1 MPIATAQKYLDEAEL
16 FLENGL
22 CKEAIDACKKAI
34 EADPLSVSAYYNLA
48 LIYHRTQHFDNA
60 ITSLKKVIELDP
72 GDASAFNNLGVLYF
86 TINVF
91 DEAKKYFEKSLSIEP
106 DYKEA
111 KNNLEK
117 VQQELKKSASRP
129 LSQQVIESHH
139 HKFGFVSLWYE
150 RGQAYVTRAIQSA
163 LDNQYN
169 TFIFARNGGTSDNPL
184 LQTTGEWN
192 VPNLTVYPE
201 YRIPCEVLKNWV
213 VQNDLKV
220 VFFNEEY
227 DLGLVEVV
235 KQCGVKT
242 VGYYVWELFDPQY
255 VTGCKSLYD
264 KIICP
269 TKACYEKFKNL
280 GMDNVEYIPWGVDLK
295 IFKPTARTENKRVRF
310 FHPAGWGGLH
320 ARRGTQFVIDAFQK
334 LNDPNAELLIH
345 TQHGSGIQESNN
357 IKILYGTVPREEI
370 IRMYQESDV
379 AVLPSKWEGL
389 GLTFLESI
397 GCGLPIITVD
407 AQPMNE
413 FVHHGETGFL
423 CRVAERKS
431 YEGIFVDGVHVDID
445 DMAEKMK
452 MMLNASLRSTMHEN
466 VKTFA
471 PDFSITKFKENIGN
485 LFFDVV
491 NRAGENLRL
500 NLGCGTDIKQ
510 GYINIDQRWIKGVN
524 QVADVSHLPYKDES
538 VTEVLAND
546 VIEHFPRERTEMVLK
561 EWIRVLRPE
570 GILKIQ
576 CPDVRTLAYGLV
588 YNQIPTHEFSRRIYG
603 GQEYNGNFHYAGFD
617 IPEMKRILRKLGM
630 WPQQI
635 STYNGN
641 LAVTVGRKPLL
652 NLKKLRVTL
661 IGSRLSNYPWGTENF
676 IHKALSEFG
685 HEIIDIDFR
694 RDQNS
699 VEKILKIP
707 TDIVIAYKA
716 SGINPRLLETMN
728 CPTVLWYP
736 DDVIA
741 VQHAQDDVR
750 NAGYAYDHV
759 YYVNRV
765 GLEKLRQMG
774 ITHSSFLPPATDPTI
789 YKYIPGTEKKHDIV
803 FVGNIYPNRRA
814 LLDRL
819 KSKFNVLETK
829 AFMEDMVRIFN
840 EAKIVLN
847 LGVSNTGYNLR
858 VFEALGCRSFL
869 VTNEINREDLLF
881 EDGKHLVYFNE
892 RNIED
897 LISHY
902 LKHDDEREAIAENG
916 YREVCA
922 KHTFK
927 HRVTQMLADAGF
939 ISISH
944 DEKRE
949 AITQRGVHEVAEKNA
964 FERRGQQIS
973 QNAST
978 PAGTLSVLACP
989 TFAQRPKRIFC
1000 AFPGYNAE
1008 RINFIMPLQRMG
1020 YNVNWY
1026 DWAKDFNVY
1035 SPTWEET
1042 GKPRM
1047 NQMILDKL
1055 MKEHRESPVD
1065 LFFSYLSAR
1074 TTYHEIIKEI
1084 RSMGIPTLNF
1094 CCDDTLPVHR
1104 QMALNLAPAF
1114 DFWWTDNRLTVPEYR
1129 AAGAHP
1135 IHAYLG
1141 ANEEFFCYIK
1151 AEKKF
1156 DLSFIGSAH
1165 SYRPRILKAISDTGI
1180 NVAAFGS
1187 GFSNNR
1193 VTLEEMV
1200 RIFSSCHINLGF
1212 AGIGARELG
1221 QGHKTLKGR
1230 DFEVPMCGG
1239 FYMTEYTDEI
1249 KNIYEV
1255 GKEIVCYHTLD
1266 ELLETVRYFLAH
1278 PDEMEQIRQA
1288 GRERALRDHTMS
1300 RRFEQVFR
1308 EMNIW

>member
-1 MPIATAQKYLDEAEL
+1 MPTPIAQKYFDEAEL
-16 FLENGL
+16 FRGNGL
-22 CKEAIDACKKAI
+22 YKEAVEAYKKTI
-34 EADPLSVSAYYNLA
+34 EADPSFIGAYYNLA
-48 LIYHRTQHFDNA
+48 LIYHRTQQFDNA
-60 ITSLKKVIELDP
+60 ITNLKKVIELDP
-72 GDASAFNNLGVLYF
+72 QDASAYNNLGVLF
-86 TINVF
+86 CANNRLN
-91 DEAKKYFEKSLSIEP
+91 EAKIYFEKALSLEAN
-106 DYKEA
+106 YKEA
-111 KNNLEK
+111 QDSLGKVLEK
-117 VQQELKKSASRP
+117 LRKASP
-129 LSQQVIESHH
+129 HASSQQSIKFHC
-139 HKFGFVSLWYE
+139 HKIGFVTLWYE
-150 RGQAYVTRAIQSA
+150 RGQAYVTKAIQDA

-169 TFIFARNGGTSDNPL
+169 TFIFARNGGTIDKPM
-184 LQTTGEWN
+184 LQTTGEWEA
-192 VPNLTVYPE
+192 PNLTTHQTYQ
-201 YRIPCEVLKNWV
+201 IPHAVLKNWV
-213 VQNDLKV
+213 VNNNLDV

-227 DLGLVEVV
+227 DLGLVETA

-242 VGYYVWELFDPQY
+242 VGYYVWELFDRQLA
-255 VTGCKSLYD
+255 TACKRLYD

-269 TKACYEKFKNL
+269 TRACYEKFKDM
-280 GMDNVEYIPWGVDLK
+280 GMDNVEYIQWGVDLNL
-295 IFKPTARTENKRVRF
+295 FKPIERPVNKRIRF

-345 TQHGSGIQESNN
+345 TQNGSGIQESNN
-357 IKILYGTVPREEI
+357 IKIISGTVPREEI
-370 IRMYQESDV
+370 IKMYQNADV

-389 GLTFLESI
+389 GLTFLEAI

-407 AQPMNE
+407 APPMIE
-413 FVHHGETGFL
+413 FVHNNKTGFL
-423 CRVAERKS
+423 CRVAERQN
-431 YEGIFVDGVHVDID
+431 YPGIFVEGVHVDID
-445 DMAEKMK
+445 DMAEKMR
-452 MMLNASLRSTMHEN
+452 MTLNADLRSTMRKN
-466 VKTFA
+466 TIVFA
-471 PDFSITKFKENIGN
+471 SEFSITKFKNNILTIVFGITKRI
-485 LFFDVV
+485 DDI
-491 NRAGENLRL
+491 RL
-500 NLGCGTDIKQ
+500 NLGCGADIKQ
-510 GYINIDQRWIKGVN
+510 GYINIDQRWIEGVN
-524 QVADVSHLPYKDES
+524 QVADVSRLPYKDKS

-546 VIEHFPRERTEMVLK
+546 VIEHFPREQTEMVLK
-561 EWIRVLRPE
+561 EWIRVLRPD

-588 YNQIPTHEFSRRIYG
+588 YNQIPTNEFSRRIYG
-603 GQEYNGNFHYAGFD
+603 GQEYDGNFHYAGFD

-641 LAVTVGRKPLL
+641 LAVTAGRKPLL
-652 NLKKLRVTL
+652 NLKKLRITL
-661 IGSRLSNYPWGTENF
+661 IGARLSNYPWGTENF
-676 IHKALSEFG
+676 IHKAFSEFG

-694 RDQNS
+694 RDQNR
-699 VEKILKIP
+699 VEEILKIP
-707 TDIVIAYKA
+707 TDLVIAYKA

-736 DDVIA
+736 DDVLT

-789 YKYIPGTEKKHDIV
+789 YKYLPGTEKKHDIV

-819 KSKFNVLETK
+819 KGKFNVLETK

-869 VTNEINREDLLF
+869 LTNEINREDLLF

-902 LKHDDEREAIAENG
+902 LKHDDERESIAENG
-916 YREVCA
+916 YREVCT

-927 HRVTQMLADAGF
+927 HRATQMLVDAGF
-939 ISISH
+939 ISLSH

-949 AITQRGVHEVAEKNA
+949 AITQSRVHEATEKNTLV
-964 FERRGQQIS
+964 RREQKITL
-973 QNAST
+973 NTLT
-978 PAGTLSVLACP
+978 PAAESLPVSACS

-1000 AFPGYNAE
+1000 AFPEYNAE
-1008 RINFIMPLQRMG
+1008 RINFFMPLERMG
-1020 YNVNWY
+1020 YDVIWYNWSN
-1026 DWAKDFNVY
+1026 DFNVY
-1035 SPTWEET
+1035 APTWEKT

-1047 NQMILDKL
+1047 NQVILDKL
-1055 MKEHRESPVD
+1055 MKAHRESPVD

-1074 TTYHEIIKEI
+1074 TTYHEVIKEI
-1084 RSMGIPTLNF
+1084 GSMGITTLNF

-1104 QMALNLAPAF
+1104 QMALFLAPAF

-1129 AAGAHP
+1129 TAGARP

-1141 ANEEFFCYIK
+1141 ANEEFFCPIK
-1151 AEKKF
+1151 VEKKF

-1165 SYRPRILKAISDTGI
+1165 SYRPHILKAISDTGI

-1187 GFSNNR
+1187 GFSSNR

-1230 DFEVPMCGG
+1230 DFEVPICGG
-1239 FYMTEYTDEI
+1239 LYMTEYTDEI

-1266 ELLETVRYFLAH
+1266 ELLETVRYFMAH

-1308 EMNIW
+1308 EMKIW